1 MANLEDEKMSPAQI
15 GIGTVVVLVTVVIF
29 CFVVWQVTHK
39 EDKANII
46 VTQNTESEQDEVSG
60 LPVVSEAG
68 GETNVVT
75 ELQGTDTDTIE
86 NPVETVNTDNDLDMT
101 FTTVKELVTAK
112 DVTNLRSEPS
122 TSQGKTTVV
131 GQLKN
136 GDYVERVGID
146 YASGWSKLN
155 YNGKTVYAVSQYLT
169 TKEDENVGREDD

>member
-15 GIGTVVVLVTVVIF
+15 GIGTVVVLITVVIF

-60 LPVVSEAG
+60 LPVVSEVS
-68 GETNVVT
+68 GESNSVA
-75 ELQGTDTDTIE
+75 ESLGTDTIE
-86 NPVETVNTDNDLDMT
+86 IPVESEATDNDLDMT

-136 GDYVERVGID
+136 GEYVERVGID
-146 YASGWSKLN
+146 YASGWSKLS

-169 TKEDENVGREDD
+169 TKEDENVGREDE